1 MNRQSPLEELW
12 NSAPSR
18 DHVFYPQQLSALP
31 AGARRYL
38 EHPIVAG
45 APLASAVRLR
55 MRGEIKLK
63 GWCPFLAEEVICWE
77 RGMIWTAAVRMYGIS
92 IRGSDIFVDGHGGM
106 HWMLFGIVPIVNASG
121 PDINRSAAGRVN
133 IESVWLPSVLCGD
146 VVSWTKSDTS
156 RPHARFTAHNETA
169 DIEYV
174 VDENGRLSAVSMPRW
189 GNPNGSE
196 FHYASCGAF
205 VEQEGRFGGY
215 TIPTR
220 IRFGWHF
227 GTERFESEGEFFRA
241 TIDDATYR

>member
-45 APLASAVRLR
+45 APPA
-55 MRGEIKLK
+55 
-63 GWCPFLAEEVICWE
+63 
-77 RGMIWTAAVRMYGIS
+77 
-92 IRGSDIFVDGHGGM
+92 
-106 HWMLFGIVPIVNASG
+106 
-121 PDINRSAAGRVN
+121 SAAGRVN

-146 VVSWTKSDTS
+146 VLSWTKSDTS

-174 VDENGRLSAVSMPRW
+174 VD
-189 GNPNGSE
+189 
-196 FHYASCGAF
+196 
-205 VEQEGRFGGY
+205 
-215 TIPTR
+215 
-220 IRFGWHF
+220 
-227 GTERFESEGEFFRA
+227 
-241 TIDDATYR
+241 